1 MWSNKDI
8 AMYIFDDI
16 EYNELLLNSMEYA
29 NKRTSKTVRE
39 KAEQTMNFV
48 VSMYT
53 LAISAFI

>member
-1 MWSNKDI
+1 MWTNKDI

-16 EYNELLLNSMEYA
+16 EYNELLLNIMEYA
-29 NKRTSKTVRE
+29 NKQTSRTVRE
-39 KAEQTMNFV
+39 KAESTMNFV